1 MYRGYIYYRPL
12 NMSRKYMY
20 YERSF
25 PTVSQ
30 EPFRCA

>member
-1 MYRGYIYYRPL
+1 MYREYIYSYAL
-12 NMSRKYMY
+12 NMSRRYMY